1 MIFVQRVILGI
12 MSSKKAKQ
20 RRRELRKAKKAERKR
35 KADKVHHARTK
46 ESNQISPLSFM
57 EDDMKILFATTPQED
72 FNITR
77 DNYFDIEIEEGES
90 IRFYFN
96 DELTQEE
103 ALKLF
108 EEGKPEGFPES
119 SSKSNSESNEASS
132 EEFSSKKL
140 SWWKRIFYYILG
152 FFGSLLIT
160 MSFPFQLVH
169 KQDWHAIGKILGYLL
184 AVVLLPLSLLAGIIL
199 FVIMLTKADLIRARL
214 DEVAEQ
220 EAEQA
225 TASEVEA
232 RSSAQD

>member
-1 MIFVQRVILGI
+1 MIFVQTVILGV

-20 RRRELRKAKKAERKR
+20 RRRELRKAKKVAKKR
-35 KADKVHHARTK
+35 QVDKARHARTK
-46 ESNQISPLSFM
+46 SSGEISPLSPLSFM

-77 DNYFDIEIEEGES
+77 DNYFDIEIEDGES

-96 DELTQEE
+96 NELTQEE

-108 EEGKPEGFPES
+108 EEGKPEDFPEAS
-119 SSKSNSESNEASS
+119 SESNRASS

-152 FFGSLLIT
+152 FFGSLIIT
-160 MSFPFQLVH
+160 MSFPFQLVQ
-169 KQDWHAIGKILGYLL
+169 KQDWHAIGKVLGYLL

-199 FVIMLTKADLIRARL
+199 FIIMLTKADLIRARL
-214 DEVAEQ
+214 DKAAEQ

>member
-1 MIFVQRVILGI
+1 MIFVQTVILGV

-20 RRRELRKAKKAERKR
+20 RRRELRKAKKVAKKR
-35 KADKVHHARTK
+35 QVDKARHARTK
-46 ESNQISPLSFM
+46 SSNQISPLSFM

-77 DNYFDIEIEEGES
+77 DNYFDIEIEDGES

-103 ALKLF
+103 ALELF
-108 EEGKPEGFPES
+108 KKSKPEDFP
-119 SSKSNSESNEASS
+119 EASS

-152 FFGSLLIT
+152 FFGSLIIT
-160 MSFPFQLVH
+160 MSFPFQLVQ
-169 KQDWHAIGKILGYLL
+169 KQDWHAIGKVLGYLL

-199 FVIMLTKADLIRARL
+199 FIIMLTKADLIRARL
-214 DEVAEQ
+214 DKVAEQ
-220 EAEQA
+220 EATETQQS
-225 TASEVEA
+225 ASEAEA

>member
-1 MIFVQRVILGI
+1 

-20 RRRELRKAKKAERKR
+20 RRRELRKAKKAGRKHKVD
-35 KADKVHHARTK
+35 KARHARTK
-46 ESNQISPLSFM
+46 SSNQISPLSPLNFM
-57 EDDMKILFATTPQED
+57 EDDMKILLATTPQED

-77 DNYFDIEIEEGES
+77 DNYFDIEIEDGES

-108 EEGKPEGFPES
+108 EEGKPEDFPES

-152 FFGSLLIT
+152 FFGSLIIT

-169 KQDWHAIGKILGYLL
+169 KQNWHASGKVLGYLL
-184 AVVLLPLSLLAGIIL
+184 AVALLPLSLLAGIIL

-220 EAEQA
+220 EAEQEAEQA